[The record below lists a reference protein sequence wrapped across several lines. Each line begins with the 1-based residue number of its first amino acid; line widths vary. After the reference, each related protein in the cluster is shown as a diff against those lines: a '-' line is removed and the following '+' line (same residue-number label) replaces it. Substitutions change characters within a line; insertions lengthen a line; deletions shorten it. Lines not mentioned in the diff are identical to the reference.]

1 MADVLTESRRSV
13 AARWRER
20 LLQGSRHGQRHWATR
35 TVYYAA
41 CREVA
46 EAGGRVGREVLAVSG
61 GSTSTLYTV
70 VGPRAR
76 HSLAAAY
83 GGELPDCYGRVD
95 ALTELARETV
105 VYTFWPYRDSWLQ
118 TLESGPAG
126 RLAAAEGLVLAVADF
141 AADHPGLLRAT
152 GLEPPV
158 CAVED
163 LMAVFGRRA
172 AARDVFCLL
181 QNVIIDATRG
191 LHVPAEVV
199 LDGVRPALE
208 SRIPAVERANE
219 PLPALADAVV
229 GVLSARLDPPQRRA
243 AADLLEAAAEA
254 LRRTIRT
261 EGRERDNGPRA
272 A

>member
-46 EAGGRVGREVLAVSG
+46 EAEGRVGKKVLDVSG

-83 GGELPDCYGRVD
+83 DTELPECFGRVD

-105 VYTFWPYRDSWLQ
+105 VWAFWPYRDSWLQ
-118 TLESGPAG
+118 MLETGPAG
-126 RLAAAEGLVLAVADF
+126 RMAAAEGLVLAVADF

-152 GLEPPV
+152 EFEPPV

-163 LMAVFGRRA
+163 LMAVFGPGA
-172 AARDVFCLL
+172 DARDVCCLL
-181 QNVIIDATRG
+181 RNVIIDASRG

-199 LDGVRPALE
+199 LDGVRPALAE
-208 SRIPAVERANE
+208 RIAVVERTKEA
-219 PLPALADAVV
+219 LPALADAVV
-229 GVLSARLDPPQRRA
+229 GVLSARLAVPQRMA

-254 LRRTIRT
+254 LRATIRT

>member
-1 MADVLTESRRSV
+1 MADVLTEARRSV

-20 LLQGSRHGQRHWATR
+20 LVQGSRHGQRHWATR
-35 TVYYAA
+35 TAYYAA

-46 EAGGRVGREVLAVSG
+46 EAEGRVGKRVLDVSG

-83 GGELPDCYGRVD
+83 GKDLPECFGRVD
-95 ALTELARETV
+95 ALAELARETV
-105 VYTFWPYRDSWLQ
+105 VWAFWPYRDSWLQ
-118 TLESGPAG
+118 TLETGPAG
-126 RLAAAEGLVLAVADF
+126 RMAAAEGLVLAVADF
-141 AADHPGLLRAT
+141 AADHPALLRAT
-152 GLEPPV
+152 KLEPPV

-163 LMAVFGRRA
+163 LMAVFGPGA
-172 AARDVFCLL
+172 GARDVFCLL
-181 QNVIIDATRG
+181 QTVIADASRG

-208 SRIPAVERANE
+208 ERLAEVERASP
-219 PLPALADAVV
+219 PLGVLADAVV
-229 GVLSARLDPPQRRA
+229 AVLSAPLGLPERLA
-243 AADLLEAAAEA
+243 AADLLQAAAET

-261 EGRERDNGPRA
+261 EDRERDNGPRA

>member
-46 EAGGRVGREVLAVSG
+46 EAGGRVGREVLDVSG

-83 GGELPDCYGRVD
+83 GGELPDCFGRVD

-105 VYTFWPYRDSWLQ
+105 VYTFWSYRDSWLQ
-118 TLESGPAG
+118 MLESGPGG
-126 RLAAAEGLVLAVADF
+126 RMAAAEGLVLAVADF

-172 AARDVFCLL
+172 VARDVFCLL

-208 SRIPAVERANE
+208 SRVVERANE

-229 GVLSARLDPPQRRA
+229 GLLSARLDPPQRRA

-254 LRRTIRT
+254 LRTAIRT